1 MAEKMTT
8 VAVAD
13 LVGGPLI
20 WATAN
25 TPIRNGMS
33 AWQFTIDDAY
43 RKRGYCATT
52 TLGLIMQNNIELV
65 PEDPFSPSSD
75 WSAVCMT
82 DAGERCRHFGHEVPV
97 AVRRA
102 YVGAS
107 HGTHIEIPTEVMEHY
122 Q

>member
-1 MAEKMTT
+1 MAKMTK

-13 LVGGPLI
+13 LIGGPLV

-25 TPIRNGMS
+25 TPAPSGMS
-33 AWQFTIDDAY
+33 AWQFTVNDEYHKAGY
-43 RKRGYCATT
+43 RTCT
-52 TLGLIMQNNIELV
+52 TLGLIMQNNIALA
-65 PEDPFSPSSD
+65 PEDPFSPSSE
-75 WSAVCMT
+75 WSAVCLN
-82 DAGERCRHFGHEVPV
+82 DNGERCRYLAHEVPV

-102 YVGAS
+102 FVGAT